1 MTLFVHTRA
10 ILRGALGFKIKGFV
24 MVLCGVPLQGSRL
37 LRPLRPRAWGRGSGV
52 LGLGHGG
59 VQGKRSLFI

>member
-52 LGLGHGG
+52 LGL
-59 VQGKRSLFI
+59 